1 MFRGSLSH
9 NEPACGPVTAAHA
22 RGGGRR
28 RGHPQRPASLLPP
41 PAAFSGARPGDAGAA
56 GTPSAAL
63 PPAEAAAHERL
74 GLSLPAPCP
83 GRGRAPSTFSQA
95 PVGQAG
101 PQLATRGNRTL
112 PPLPMPAAPRL
123 ILGTPLIPCQ
133 EFPFQSLLLENQ
145 PNTRRPQVGLQ
156 T

>member
-1 MFRGSLSH
+1 MSH

-22 RGGGRR
+22 RGGSRHRR
-28 RGHPQRPASLLPP
+28 RPQRPASLLPP

-56 GTPSAAL
+56 GMASAAL

-83 GRGRAPSTFSQA
+83 GRGRAPAPFPRPPWARPGRNSQLGELHPASTAHARRPQA
-95 PVGQAG
+95 Y
-101 PQLATRGNRTL
+101 T
-112 PPLPMPAAPRL
+112 
-123 ILGTPLIPCQ
+123 GTPLIPCQ